1 MRDETDQKELVLGN
15 KQLLS
20 IFFIVIAML
29 GVAFT
34 LGYMIGRNTANV
46 SAASMAPG
54 VSQAPATVQS
64 PAPQAPRMAESQ
76 PPAQV
81 VQQDPTPPPVAA
93 PVPQKVTGTSAAKP
107 YDSESTSPPVAAAPA
122 PVAAATSPS
131 YLQVAAMKRADADH
145 MVSVLRDRGFP
156 ALVGESP
163 KEGLFR
169 VLVGPY
175 KDISALVDAKA
186 KLKAAG
192 FDNPLIAR

>member
-1 MRDETDQKELVLGN
+1 MRDESDQQELVLGN

-46 SAASMAPG
+46 SAATMSP
-54 VSQAPATVQS
+54 PAAVPTQ
-64 PAPQAPRMAESQ
+64 APQAPRMAESQ
-76 PPAQV
+76 PPPQV
-81 VQQDPTPPPVAA
+81 VQQDPTPTPVAA
-93 PVPQKVTGTSAAKP
+93 PVPQKVTETSPAKP
-107 YDSESTSPPVAAAPA
+107 YESEPVATAPPPPVTTGNP
-122 PVAAATSPS
+122 PS

-175 KDISALVDAKA
+175 KDITALVDAKA

>member
-1 MRDETDQKELVLGN
+1 MRDESDQKELVLGN

-46 SAASMAPG
+46 SAASMSPGQATPAQAAP
-54 VSQAPATVQS
+54 VQS
-64 PAPQAPRMAESQ
+64 QPPA
-76 PPAQV
+76 PAQV
-81 VQQDPTPPPVAA
+81 VQQDPTPPPVAE
-93 PVPQKVTGTSAAKP
+93 PIPEKVTGTSPAKP
-107 YDSESTSPPVAAAPA
+107 YESQPPATAPPPVTAGAP
-122 PVAAATSPS
+122 PS

-186 KLKAAG
+186 RLKAAG

>member
-1 MRDETDQKELVLGN
+1 MRDESDQKELVLGN

-46 SAASMAPG
+46 SAASMAAG
-54 VSQAPATVQS
+54 QATPTQATPVQS
-64 PAPQAPRMAESQ
+64 QPPAQ
-76 PPAQV
+76 PAQV

-93 PVPQKVTGTSAAKP
+93 PVPQKVTETSAAKP
-107 YDSESTSPPVAAAPA
+107 YESQHESQHEPQPAAAAPP
-122 PVAAATSPS
+122 PVTAGNPPS

-186 KLKAAG
+186 RLKAAG

>member
-1 MRDETDQKELVLGN
+1 MRDDGDQKELVLGN

-46 SAASMAPG
+46 SAASMSP
-54 VSQAPATVQS
+54 PAAVQS
-64 PAPQAPRMAESQ
+64 SAPQAPRMAESQ
-76 PPAQV
+76 PPAPAP

-93 PVPQKVTGTSAAKP
+93 PAPQKVTETSAAKP
-107 YDSESTSPPVAAAPA
+107 YESA
-122 PVAAATSPS
+122 PVAALAPPVTAGNPPS

-145 MVSVLRDRGFP
+145 MVSVLRGRGFP

-175 KDISALVDAKA
+175 KDMPSLVDAKA
-186 KLKAAG
+186 KLRAAG

>member
-1 MRDETDQKELVLGN
+1 LGN

-46 SAASMAPG
+46 SAASMSGAPP
-54 VSQAPATVQS
+54 QAMPTQS
-64 PAPQAPRMAESQ
+64 PNQSPTQAPRMADPQ
-76 PPAQV
+76 TAPV
-81 VQQDPTPPPVAA
+81 VEQDPTPA
-93 PVPQKVTGTSAAKP
+93 PVPEKVTSTSAAKP
-107 YDSESTSPPVAAAPA
+107 YESDGAPTPA
-122 PVAAATSPS
+122 PVAAPAPATAGNPPS

-156 ALVGESP
+156 ALIGESP

-175 KDISALVDAKA
+175 KDIPSLVDAKA

>member
-1 MRDETDQKELVLGN
+1 MRDESDQQELVLGN

-46 SAASMAPG
+46 SAATMSPPAAAPT
-54 VSQAPATVQS
+54 Q
-64 PAPQAPRMAESQ
+64 APQAPRMAESQ
-76 PPAQV
+76 PPPQV
-81 VQQDPTPPPVAA
+81 VQQDPTPTPVAA
-93 PVPQKVTGTSAAKP
+93 PVPQKVTETSPAKP
-107 YDSESTSPPVAAAPA
+107 YESEPVATAPPPPVTTGNP
-122 PVAAATSPS
+122 PS

-175 KDISALVDAKA
+175 KDITALVDAKA

>member
-1 MRDETDQKELVLGN
+1 MRDESDQKELVLGN

-46 SAASMAPG
+46 SAASMSGAPP
-54 VSQAPATVQS
+54 QAMPTQS
-64 PAPQAPRMAESQ
+64 PNQSPTQAPRMADPQ
-76 PPAQV
+76 TAPV
-81 VQQDPTPPPVAA
+81 VQQDPTPA
-93 PVPQKVTGTSAAKP
+93 PVPEKVTSTSAAKP
-107 YDSESTSPPVAAAPA
+107 YESDGAPTPA
-122 PVAAATSPS
+122 PVAAPAPATAGNPPS

-156 ALVGESP
+156 ALIGESP

-175 KDISALVDAKA
+175 KDIPSLVDAKA